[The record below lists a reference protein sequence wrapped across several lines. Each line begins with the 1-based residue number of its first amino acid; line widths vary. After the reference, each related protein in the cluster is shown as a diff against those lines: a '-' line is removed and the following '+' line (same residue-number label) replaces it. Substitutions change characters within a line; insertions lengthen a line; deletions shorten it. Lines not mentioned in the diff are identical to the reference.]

1 MTGRTGVGTPRTTP
15 RASSSSPQS
24 GPDLRIIHQGQ
35 RPFGRP
41 KAGYTSA
48 VRTERAT
55 LRREIPCRAGIVHT
69 RLVWHSLSTSADD
82 PDVVHGPLPV
92 AQPVAVGDAAARIA

>member
-1 MTGRTGVGTPRTTP
+1 MNGRTGVGNIRTTP
-15 RASSSSPQS
+15 RASSSPPQS

-48 VRTERAT
+48 VRTEHAV
-55 LRREIPCRAGIVHT
+55 LRRENPCRAGTVHT
-69 RLVWHSLSTSADD
+69 GVVDRDAEPAGYGLPGRAQTEPERSCLLSRD
-82 PDVVHGPLPV
+82 P
-92 AQPVAVGDAAARIA
+92 A

>member
-1 MTGRTGVGTPRTTP
+1 MTGRTGVGAPRTTP

-48 VRTERAT
+48 VRTEHAV
-55 LRREIPCRAGIVHT
+55 LRRENPCRAGTVHT
-69 RLVWHSLSTSADD
+69 RASPRKPLQSGDRPYTVLWSLPRKTA
-82 PDVVHGPLPV
+82 LPNGV
-92 AQPVAVGDAAARIA
+92 T